1 MITKSFQ
8 ETMKPVLEMTDK
20 RYVGVE
26 DFEELQ
32 KEHNEL
38 TKQYDGVLREIA
50 ELKTAPAF
58 VSQETRER
66 GNTKPELSIA
76 RLCTAYVQKRTRG
89 DYPAGKIYQKEV
101 EYLRE
106 DLDKTLGNQKAFASG
121 TTTSGGFLIPEVW
134 QDSVI
139 TELAAKAVVL
149 GAGPQIIP
157 CPGKKMHLPAFGADA
172 TAQWLPE
179 AGSSTESTP
188 ATSEVTLTLNT
199 ARISSA
205 YSIEW
210 MNYSS
215 PAIDAAFQAN
225 LVRSLKRFVDAAFL
239 TGSGSN
245 RPTGLRTVSS
255 PTLVGAQNNN
265 ANGGNLAYGDLV
277 NLLDGLDGANVDELG
292 RTFFMN
298 PRSFTRIRAL
308 VDSQNRPLLYDF
320 ATPLVNGDPKTLF
333 GYPYYKSTQISKT
346 ETKGTGTNLS
356 PILLVNMNDIYVGVG
371 VGDLGIRIDISE
383 HALFSNAQ
391 VAIRLLFQCDIQ
403 PGHSASVGILEGVA

>member
-1 MITKSFQ
+1 MISAALKK
-8 ETMKPVLEMTDK
+8 ELAPV
-20 RYVGVE
+20 
-26 DFEELQ
+26 FEEADERYPSVAQFKNLEEKHDRALQ
-32 KEHNEL
+32 
-38 TKQYDGVLREIA
+38 EIM
-50 ELKTAPAF
+50 ELKAAPAF
-58 VSQETRER
+58 VSQDTRSR

-76 RLCTAYVQKRTRG
+76 RLCTAYYQKRKHG
-89 DYPAGKIYQKEV
+89 GYPLGKTFEKEI
-101 EYLRE
+101 EYLRTDVE
-106 DLDKTLGNQKAFASG
+106 KTLGETKAFASN
-121 TTTSGGFLIPEVW
+121 TTTAGGFLIPEEW

-172 TAQWLPE
+172 SAQWLGE

-199 ARISSA
+199 ARILSA
-205 YSIEW
+205 FSIEW

-245 RPTGLRTVSS
+245 RPTGLRSISS
-255 PTLVGAQNNN
+255 PTLVGAQANN
-265 ANGGNLAYGDLV
+265 ANGGNLAYADLI
-277 NLLDGLDGANVDELG
+277 NLLDGLDGANVDEAG

-298 PRSFTRIRAL
+298 PRSFTRIRSL
-308 VDSQNRPLLYDF
+308 VDSSNRPLLYDF
-320 ATPLVNGDPKTLF
+320 NTPLVNGDPRTLF
-333 GYPYYKSTQISKT
+333 GYPFYKTTQISKA

-356 PILLVNMNDIYVGVG
+356 PILCVDMNDIFVGVG
-371 VGDLGIRIDISE
+371 AADQGLRIDISD
-383 HALFSNAQ
+383 APYFSSAQ
-391 VAIRLLFQCDIQ
+391 IAIRLLFQCDIQ
-403 PGHSASVGILEGVA
+403 AGHSASVGIIEGVA